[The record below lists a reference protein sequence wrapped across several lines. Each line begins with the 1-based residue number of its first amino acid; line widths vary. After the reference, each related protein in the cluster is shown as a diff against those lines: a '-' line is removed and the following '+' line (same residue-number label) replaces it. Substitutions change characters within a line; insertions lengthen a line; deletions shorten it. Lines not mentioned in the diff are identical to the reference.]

1 MRYFYFDSEAYD
13 YKYAAVEK
21 LCYTLDRVITFVRL
35 QTYDMKWSSWI

>member
-1 MRYFYFDSEAYD
+1 MRCFYFDSEAYD

-21 LCYTLDRVITFVRL
+21 MSYTL